1 VVAKM
6 SNRGNAAHS
15 PITPCARIEIP
26 SALRK
31 RNIFSFRVKWPRVGA
46 VLVAVDAVAIK
57 QRFTVMKKTLSKILP
72 FLLAGIL
79 QMAPLLRTVLIQ
91 ARELAP
97 CAWGVVLRIG
107 AGAIGLFG
115 FDAVSSASSIAISPV
130 TATNGV
136 SYIGT
141 ITYSGS
147 HAGSVSS
154 MMLSNVCMSS
164 QLSFLQGLKISYAGV
179 NKATVSGTPTNSGT
193 FPFTLKI
200 WDGICSGL
208 TDTRTT
214 SIIIAPTNA
223 ALASP
228 SFTSPPQSVT
238 SQEGSDVLFSAGAYG
253 NPTPT
258 YTWYQGIPTPANQ
271 IGTGSSL
278 NRSTVALNNAGVYT
292 VVAANSQ
299 GTSTASAYLT
309 VCQTAGSDPLAFH
322 YTNYFVVSNALT
334 LRSYMTNFPTAT
346 NTYKWQYNYGDINSF
361 TTSGSNLTL
370 AANQIYAAHSGIY
383 SVVFNSVLPGGNNI
397 VNQQEYD
404 SYWAFGTPPAITSS
418 PTGVT
423 TNSGNN
429 VVLTVSA
436 SVQQNPYGSSLSQG
450 YNWYKNGSPIFS
462 QNIAG
467 TNVNT
472 SYTINGATSAD
483 SGTYTVVVTN
493 FWGSTTSAPAVVTIS
508 SPPTVTSQPVS
519 KAVLIGQNASFS
531 IAASGAPL
539 TYQWNKNNS
548 QLSDDSVYSG
558 THSSSLSLTS
568 VTANEA
574 GSYTATVSNA
584 SGSTNSN
591 PATLSVAAPP
601 QLSLGSGGASLN
613 ATTVAGL
620 TYIIQSTADLAAPIQ
635 WQPVFTNVTDAS
647 GLLSYTNTPSSGQ
660 QFLRVKFP

>member
-1 VVAKM
+1 MAGVA
-6 SNRGNAAHS
+6 
-15 PITPCARIEIP
+15 
-26 SALRK
+26 
-31 RNIFSFRVKWPRVGA
+31 
-46 VLVAVDAVAIK
+46 AVAIERK
-57 QRFTVMKKTLSKILP
+57 FNVMKKTLSKILP

-79 QMAPLLRTVLIQ
+79 QIAPLLRTVIMQ
-91 ARELAP
+91 AREIAP

-107 AGAIGLFG
+107 AGAVGVFG

-154 MMLSNVCMSS
+154 MMLSNVCMSG

-200 WDGICSGL
+200 WDGTCSGL
-208 TDTRTT
+208 TDTRST
-214 SIIIAPTNA
+214 SLIIAPTNA

-258 YTWYQGIPTPANQ
+258 YTWYQGVPTPANQ

-299 GTSTASAYLT
+299 GTSTATAYLT
-309 VCQTAGSDPLAFH
+309 VCKTAGSDPLAFH

-346 NTYKWQYNYGDINSF
+346 NTYKWQYNYADINSF

-370 AANQIYAAHSGIY
+370 AANQVYAGHSGIY

-404 SYWAFGTPPAITSS
+404 SYWAFGTPPVITSAPS
-418 PTGVT
+418 GVT
-423 TNSGNN
+423 TLNGSN
-429 VVLTVSA
+429 VVLNVTA

-450 YNWYKNGSPIFS
+450 YNWYKNGSPVFS
-462 QNIAG
+462 QNING
-467 TNVNT
+467 TNVTT
-472 SYTINGATSAD
+472 SYSIPGASASD

-493 FWGSTTSAPAVVTIS
+493 YWGSITSAPAIVSIS
-508 SPPTVTSQPVS
+508 SPVTVTAQPVS
-519 KAVLIGQNASFS
+519 KSVLAGQNATFS
-531 IAASGAPL
+531 VTASGSGTLA
-539 TYQWNKNNS
+539 YQWNKNNS
-548 QLSDDSVYSG
+548 PISDGGVFAG
-558 THSSSLSLTS
+558 TGTSALSLTS
-568 VTANEA
+568 VSSTDA
-574 GSYTATVSNA
+574 GSYSVTVNNGTS
-584 SGSTNSN
+584 STNSSV
-591 PATLSVAAPP
+591 ATLVVANPPSVILDRAN
-601 QLSLGSGGASLN
+601 STITGN
-613 ATTVAGL
+613 TVPGM
-620 TYIIQSTADLAAPIQ
+620 TFVIQSATDLSAPIQ
-635 WQPVFTNVTDAS
+635 WMPIATNVTDNS
-647 GLLSYTNTPSSGQ
+647 GVLTYTNVPTGTQ
-660 QFLRVKFP
+660 QFLRILFP